1 MDTRIIQLL
10 ARKLSG
16 EATAEELAELDELLT
31 RNPEG
36 VYYAE
41 LIGQLW
47 DEEKMRAFTDTDIF
61 YLKHIDRHRPDF
73 RGLGKLAVK
82 PVIETEVVSE
92 LSAEEPLHRGGYRRR
107 WIVAAVVAAGL
118 VVVTGMLYMVSRQ
131 SLQAPVVVRL
141 NGGSHMHYDSN
152 MQHKDTR
159 VVTLSGEAIFDVGK
173 DKDRDYWLQ
182 QLDRMA
188 RPVLYHLAQ
197 DDLKKSMPVV
207 LSKRT
212 DDAASRTRAS
222 YLEAFGRVL
231 AGIAPWLEGEG
242 GSAKE
247 AALRS
252 QYRVWALD
260 AIRHATDSSAADH
273 MAWDSPGQAVV
284 DAAYFSYALIR
295 CPWLWEHLDTV
306 ARRHVV
312 EALVST
318 RKIRPGFN
326 NWLLFSGMIEAFFCQ
341 YGLPWDEMRVDYAIR
356 QLEQWYI
363 GDGLYSDGPKFHD
376 DYYNSY
382 VIHPFLTTITEIVH
396 KRNGGYGAMLEHFR
410 QRDERYALIQE
421 RLINTDGSYPVLGR
435 SVVYRGAVF
444 QHLADMAWKK
454 RLPVQLKPAQVRCAL
469 TAVLRK
475 TMESP
480 STYTKEGWLNIGVY
494 GSQPDQADVY
504 NTTGSLY
511 LCSAI
516 LLPLGLP
523 DTDEF
528 WSGAAEPWTA
538 QKIWS
543 GQDVSGDH
551 SID

>member
-1 MDTRIIQLL
+1 MLNWIKIRDIDMNRYFII
-10 ARKLSG
+10 
-16 EATAEELAELDELLT
+16 
-31 RNPEG
+31 
-36 VYYAE
+36 
-41 LIGQLW
+41 W
-47 DEEKMRAFTDTDIF
+47 
-61 YLKHIDRHRPDF
+61 
-73 RGLGKLAVK
+73 
-82 PVIETEVVSE
+82 
-92 LSAEEPLHRGGYRRR
+92 RR
-107 WIVAAVVAAGL
+107 WLVAGIFLLLGDFAACG
-118 VVVTGMLYMVSRQ
+118 Q
-131 SLQAPVVVRL
+131 KLQA
-141 NGGSHMHYDSN
+141 
-152 MQHKDTR
+152 
-159 VVTLSGEAIFDVGK
+159 
-173 DKDRDYWLQ
+173 DREYWLQ
-182 QLDRMA
+182 QLDKMA

-197 DDLKKSMPVV
+197 DDLKKTMPVV

-212 DDAASRTRAS
+212 DDAVSRMRSS
-222 YLEAFGRVL
+222 YLEAFGRTL
-231 AGIAPWLEGEG
+231 SGIAPWLEGEG

-247 AALRS
+247 VALRN
-252 QYRVWALD
+252 QFRAWALD
-260 AIRHATDSSAADH
+260 AIRHATDTAAADH
-273 MAWDSPGQAVV
+273 MAWDAPGQALV
-284 DAAYFSYALIR
+284 DAAFFSYALIR
-295 CPWLWEHLDTV
+295 CPWLWEHLDTMG
-306 ARRHVV
+306 RRHVV

-341 YGLPWDEMRVDYAIR
+341 FGLPWDEMRVDYAIR
-356 QLEQWYI
+356 QIDQWYI

-382 VIHPFLTTITEIVH
+382 VIHPFLTTIAEIVH
-396 KRNGGYGAMLEHFR
+396 KKNGAYGVLLERFR

-454 RLPVQLKPAQVRCAL
+454 RLPAQLKPAQVRCAL

-475 TMESP
+475 TMES
-480 STYTKEGWLNIGVY
+480 STTYTKDGWLNIGVY
-494 GSQPDQADVY
+494 GSQPEQADVY

-528 WSGAAEPWTA
+528 WMGAAEPWTA